1 MPENVGLEE
10 MLHDLLEMD
19 DDTWGLYA
27 FTREILNKRIQP
39 DQKLDM
45 IAKANAC
52 GKEYAHLVM
61 QETGSKDIPTIADHF
76 KLKVEFHDTSMIGKR
91 VLFARF
97 TPPVQIEIMKEPILR
112 AVAKLSEDDSILV
125 EHFQQNDIIDIIL
138 GHEVFH
144 FIEEEHLHRIYTRT
158 EKILLWKF
166 MGFENRS
173 VIRTLGEIGA
183 MAFVRELMGL
193 SYSPFILDVL
203 LYYCYDPASAE
214 KIYQDVLANQVRK
227 VRNTIEDCKQ

>member
-1 MPENVGLEE
+1 MPDNISLEE
-10 MLHDLLEMD
+10 MLHHLLEMD
-19 DDTWGLYA
+19 DDTWGQYA

-39 DQKLDM
+39 DQKLEM

-52 GKEYAHLVM
+52 GKEYAHMIM
-61 QETGSKDIPTIADHF
+61 QETESKDISTIADQL
-76 KLKVEFHDTSMIGKR
+76 KLKIEFHETSMIGKR
-91 VLFARF
+91 VLFARY
-97 TPPVQIEIMKEPILR
+97 TPPAQIEIMKEPILR
-112 AVAKLSEDDSILV
+112 AVAKLSEDTILV

-138 GHEVFH
+138 GHEIFH
-144 FIEEEHLHRIYTRT
+144 FVEEEHIHRIYTRT

-183 MAFVRELMGL
+183 MAFVKELMGL
-193 SYSPFILDVL
+193 NFSPFILDVL

-227 VRNTIEDCKQ
+227 VQKTIEDYKQ

>member
-1 MPENVGLEE
+1 MPDTIRLGE
-10 MLHDLLEMD
+10 MLLHLLEMD
-19 DDTWGLYA
+19 DETWGLYA

-39 DQKLDM
+39 DQKLEM

-52 GKEYAHLVM
+52 GKEYAHLIM
-61 QETGSKDIPTIADHF
+61 QETGSKAIRTIADHL
-76 KLKVEFHDTSMIGKR
+76 KLKVEYHDTSMIGKR

-97 TPPVQIEIMKEPILR
+97 TPPAQIEIMKEPILQ
-112 AVAKLSEDDSILV
+112 AVTKLSEEASILV

-138 GHEVFH
+138 GHEIFH
-144 FIEEEHLHRIYTRT
+144 FVEEEHVHRIYTRT

-173 VIRTLGEIGA
+173 MIRTLGEIGA
-183 MAFVRELMGL
+183 MAFVKELMGL
-193 SYSPFILDVL
+193 NYSPFILDVL
-203 LYYCYDPASAE
+203 LYYGYDPASAE

-227 VRNTIEDCKQ
+227 VRKTVEDCKQ